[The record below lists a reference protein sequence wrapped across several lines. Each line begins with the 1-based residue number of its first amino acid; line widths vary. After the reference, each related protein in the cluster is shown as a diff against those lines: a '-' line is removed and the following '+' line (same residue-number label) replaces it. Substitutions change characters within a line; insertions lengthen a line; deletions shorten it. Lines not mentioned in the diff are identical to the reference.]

1 MLRAA
6 SSSEASTAANA
17 ADAIHTASTR
27 PWAACTSTTPVTV
40 PFSLSS

>member
-6 SSSEASTAANA
+6 SSSDASTDANA

-27 PWAACTSTTPVTV
+27 PCDACTSTTPRIV
-40 PFSLSS
+40 PFRPIS